1 MAGGRYDHYD
11 YLYKIVLIGDSG
23 VGKSSLLSCFTRNE
37 FDLESKSTIGV
48 EFATR
53 SIQVDGKVI
62 KAQVCFHCVDNI
74 FVCGDCL
81 DAAGQD
87 RYRRAITSAYYRGA
101 VGAVLVY
108 DLSKQ
113 KTFENVE
120 RWLMEVREHA
130 ESSIVTMLVGNK
142 CDLKHL
148 RAVSIEDAKKYE
160 NDSGLSFIEASAL
173 DAINVEEAFIQTITK
188 VHEVQLTKMRKKL
201 DMPGQ
206 NNGTSDGSEVVE
218 VNETSQ
224 QERSCPCCVI
234 L

>member
-23 VGKSSLLSCFTRNE
+23 VGKSSLLSRFTRNE

-62 KAQVCFHCVDNI
+62 KAQVWDT
-74 FVCGDCL
+74 
-81 DAAGQD
+81 AGQE
-87 RYRRAITSAYYRGA
+87 RYRAITSAYYRGA
-101 VGAVLVY
+101 VGAILVY

-120 RWLMEVREHA
+120 RWLLEVREHA

-148 RAVSIEDAKKYE
+148 RAVPLEDAKKYA

-173 DAINVEEAFIQTITK
+173 DSTNVEEAFTQTITK
-188 VHEVQLTKMRKKL
+188 VHEVQLTKMRKEL

-206 NNGTSDGSEVVE
+206 NNGSSNGQGKVVE
-218 VNETSQ
+218 VDETSQ
-224 QERSCPCCVI
+224 PERNCCII